1 MKWVSKS
8 QDNIFSI
15 YILHIK
21 HRDVD
26 TISDKYNIKIHNHRR
41 SFLEA
46 KAIWG
51 LTGIAGG
58 LFLL

>member
-15 YILHIK
+15 YILYIK

-26 TISDKYNIKIHNHRR
+26 TISDKYNIKIHRNIPCPNPQ
-41 SFLEA
+41 A
-46 KAIWG
+46 GDVI
-51 LTGIAGG
+51 IA
-58 LFLL
+58 F